1 MTPNLP
7 QTPAPRILV
16 AGFQHETNTF
26 APTKADWAAFN
37 RGDAFPAYRRGAA
50 ILDFMAGVGAPLS
63 GFMAEATMRGW
74 ALLPSV
80 WAGASPSAHVTEE
93 AFERIAG
100 EIVSDVQAALAD
112 PAHGG
117 LDAIYLDLHGAAV
130 AEHCDDCEGE
140 LLRRLRAVVGPQLPI
155 AVSLDL
161 HANVSDAMLALADV
175 MVAYR
180 SYPHVDME
188 TTGARA
194 AQLLAERLARGSRAP
209 WHALALPFLIPIAS
223 QSTMRAPAQHIFD
236 RLDEIDAQLGT
247 SSNFCMAFPAADIA
261 EAAPR
266 IWCSGA
272 TAEAARAAAEALHA
286 LACQPAPW
294 ALDILPAQ
302 AAVAQALSLCAQAD
316 RPVVIADTQD
326 NPGAGADSNTTGLIH
341 ELLAQGAGRRWPG
354 RVVVAL
360 LHDPAAAAQAHEAG
374 VGAWLGITTIGTAVP
389 TFTGQPSDAPAA
401 GPWRVVS
408 ISDGRCLLKG
418 PMMTGHMAEL
428 GACACLE
435 RDGLLVVVMSAK
447 AQLLDREMLRL
458 QGVVPEL
465 MKIIVVKSSNHF
477 RADFSPVASHVL
489 VAKAAG
495 PMAADPADLPWRN
508 LPASL
513 RGRITS
519 THESQ
524 P

>member
-1 MTPNLP
+1 MST
-7 QTPAPRILV
+7 RILV

-26 APTKADWAAFN
+26 APSKADWAAFN

-50 ILDFMAGVGAPLS
+50 MLRFMAGVGAPLS
-63 GFMAEATMRGW
+63 GFMAAAAALQPRWT
-74 ALLPSV
+74 LLPSL

-93 AFERIAG
+93 AFERLAG
-100 EIVSDVQAALAD
+100 EIVADAQAALAD
-112 PAHGG
+112 RAQGG
-117 LDAIYLDLHGAAV
+117 LHAIYLDLHGAAV

-180 SYPHVDME
+180 SYPHVDMQA
-188 TTGARA
+188 TGARA
-194 AQLLAERLARGSRAP
+194 AQLLVERLVRGSRAP
-209 WHALALPFLIPIAS
+209 WHTLALPFLIPIAS
-223 QSTMRAPAQHIFD
+223 QSTMRAPARRIFE

-272 TAEAARAAAEALHA
+272 TAEAARAAAEALFA
-286 LACQPAPW
+286 EACNPAQW
-294 ALDILPAQ
+294 ALDILPAH
-302 AAVAQALSLCAQAD
+302 AAVAQALSLCAEAD

-326 NPGAGADSNTTGLIH
+326 NPGAGGDSNTTGLIH
-341 ELLAQGAGRRWPG
+341 ELLAQGAGLRWPG
-354 RVVVAL
+354 QVVVGL

-374 VGAWLGITTIGTAVP
+374 VGAWLGITIGTAVP
-389 TFTGQPSDAPAA
+389 TFTGQPSDGPVA

-408 ISDGRCLLKG
+408 LSDGRCLLKG
-418 PMMTGHMAEL
+418 PMMTGHVAEL

-458 QGVVPEL
+458 QGVVPEV

-477 RADFSPVASHVL
+477 RADFGPVASHVL

-495 PMAADPADLPWRN
+495 PMAADPADLPWRT
-508 LPASL
+508 LPAGL
-513 RGRITS
+513 RGRIT
-519 THESQ
+519 TTGR
-524 P
+524 PA

>member
-1 MTPNLP
+1 MTL
-7 QTPAPRILV
+7 RILV

-26 APTKADWAAFN
+26 APSTADWAAFN

-50 ILDFMAGVGAPLS
+50 MLRFMAGVGAPLS
-63 GFMAEATMRGW
+63 GFMTAAAAQQPGW

-80 WAGASPSAHVTEE
+80 WAGASPSAQVTEA

-100 EIVSDVQAALAD
+100 EIVSDAQAALAD

-140 LLRRLRAVVGPQLPI
+140 LLRRLRAVVGPDLPI

-180 SYPHVDME
+180 TYPHVDME
-188 TTGARA
+188 ATGARA
-194 AQLLAERLARGSRAP
+194 AQLLAERLKRGSRAP

-223 QSTMRAPAQHIFD
+223 QSTMRAPAQHIFS
-236 RLDEIDAQLGT
+236 RLAEIDAQLGT

-272 TAEAARAAAEALHA
+272 TADAARAAAEALHA

-302 AAVAQALSLCAQAD
+302 AAVTQALSLCGDAN

-326 NPGAGADSNTTGLIH
+326 NPGAGGDSNTTGLIH

-354 RVVVAL
+354 QVVVGL

-374 VGAWLGITTIGTAVP
+374 AGAWLDITIGSAVP
-389 TFTGQPSDAPAA
+389 TFTGQPSDAPVA

-418 PMMTGHMAEL
+418 PMMTGHVAEL

-435 RDGLLVVVMSAK
+435 QDGLQVVVMSAK

-458 QGVVPEL
+458 QGVVPEV

-477 RADFSPVASHVL
+477 RADFAPIASHVL

-495 PMAADPADLPWRN
+495 PMAADPADLPWRK
-508 LPASL
+508 LPVAL
-513 RGRITS
+513 RARIDT
-519 THESQ
+519 TLEGQ